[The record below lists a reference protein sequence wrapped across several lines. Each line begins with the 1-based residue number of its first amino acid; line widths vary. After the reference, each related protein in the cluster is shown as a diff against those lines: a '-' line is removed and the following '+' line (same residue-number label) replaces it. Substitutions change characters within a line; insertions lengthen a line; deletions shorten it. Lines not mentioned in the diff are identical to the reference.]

1 MSEVKPN
8 WKKIIELIIA
18 ILSVIGS
25 FIGGQALAQNGHVD
39 MFGKYEHNQSIN
51 S

>member
-1 MSEVKPN
+1 MEKPN

-25 FIGGQALAQNGHVD
+25 FLGGQALAQNGHLDLFNKCQTEKTV
-39 MFGKYEHNQSIN
+39 
-51 S
+51 

>member
-1 MSEVKPN
+1 MNKEKPN

-25 FIGGQALAQNGHVD
+25 FLGGQALAENGHVD
-39 MFGKYEHNQSIN
+39 IFNRYEVNQSIN